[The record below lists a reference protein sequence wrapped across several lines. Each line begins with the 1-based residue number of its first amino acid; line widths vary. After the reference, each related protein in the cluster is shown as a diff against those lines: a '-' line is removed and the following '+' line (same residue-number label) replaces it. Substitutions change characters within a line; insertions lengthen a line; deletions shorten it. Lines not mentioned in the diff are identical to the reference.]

1 MTIKDFKNNKAL
13 IFESL
18 DKDLDPEFRF
28 ASFGFYPSLTYPFVV
43 DFAGMSYGFKTFFAA
58 KRKINTLSKQYKLKK
73 IK

>member
-13 IFESL
+13 MFESL
-18 DKDLDPEFRF
+18 DEDLDPEFRF

-43 DFAGMSYGFKTFFAA
+43 AFAGMSYGFKTFFAA
-58 KRKINTLSKQYKLKK
+58 KRKINTLSKQYKLNQ

>member
-13 IFESL
+13 MFESL
-18 DKDLDPEFRF
+18 NEDLDPELRF

-43 DFAGMSYGFKTFFAA
+43 NFAGMSYGFKTFFAA
-58 KRKINTLSKQYKLKK
+58 KRKVNTLSKQYKLNQ

>member
-18 DKDLDPEFRF
+18 NKDLDPELRF